1 MLNMIDDEG
10 GERFESYEQTLER
23 IADYAGGNTD
33 AEPLP
38 PDDYREL
45 LHHFGGYGPRDTV

>member
-10 GERFESYEQTLER
+10 GERLESYEQTLER

-38 PDDYREL
+38 PEDYRQL
-45 LHHFGGYGPRDTV
+45 VHSFGTGTRDTL